1 VAEARST
8 RLGRGRRVGNPSYT
22 LTVRSGAKVQKARHE
37 NLGAALDAMESTG
50 TELSA
55 EVHAQPVGGSLIRR
69 IEPVQQ
75 VVARLE
81 LRGPGRLRAG
91 VDVRGDGSSEAY
103 TGRVRRRLVELRA
116 GEDAYGALR
125 RILRS

>member
-1 VAEARST
+1 MPYTVTIRQGPKVTRARYAELEAAV
-8 RLGRGRRVGNPSYT
+8 GAVEERGRE
-22 LTVRSGAKVQKARHE
+22 LEQGADAR
-37 NLGAALDAMESTG
+37 A
-50 TELSA
+50 
-55 EVHAQPVGGSLIRR
+55 VGGGLIRR

-103 TGRVRRRLVELRA
+103 TGRVRRRLVEQRA
-116 GEDAYGALR
+116 DEDAYDALR
-125 RILRS
+125 RTLKP

>member
-1 VAEARST
+1 M
-8 RLGRGRRVGNPSYT
+8 PYT
-22 LTVRSGAKVQKARHE
+22 LTIRQGPKVTRERYAELEEAVGAVEEHGRELERGADAR
-37 NLGAALDAMESTG
+37 
-50 TELSA
+50 
-55 EVHAQPVGGSLIRR
+55 PVGGSLIRR
-69 IEPVQQ
+69 FEPVQQ

-103 TGRVRRRLVELRA
+103 TGRVRRRLVEQRP

-125 RILRS
+125 RELRS

>member
-1 VAEARST
+1 MTRERYAELEEAMGAGEQHGRELERGADAR
-8 RLGRGRRVGNPSYT
+8 
-22 LTVRSGAKVQKARHE
+22 
-37 NLGAALDAMESTG
+37 
-50 TELSA
+50 
-55 EVHAQPVGGSLIRR
+55 PVGGSLIRR

-103 TGRVRRRLVELRA
+103 TGRVRRRLVEQRT

-125 RILRS
+125 RELRS